1 MPTVNES
8 VSNLVLR
15 GPFLGILLVVAGEFE
30 CLAMSARTASLV
42 SELKAH
48 TLLLKA
54 IDARTDS
61 SRRLLAGRLRLKLEC
76 ISLCIDFLL
85 YDT

>member
-1 MPTVNES
+1 MNES

-15 GPFLGILLVVAGEFE
+15 GPPFLGILLVVAGEFE

-61 SRRLLAGRLRLKLEC
+61 NTRRLLAGRLRLKLEC